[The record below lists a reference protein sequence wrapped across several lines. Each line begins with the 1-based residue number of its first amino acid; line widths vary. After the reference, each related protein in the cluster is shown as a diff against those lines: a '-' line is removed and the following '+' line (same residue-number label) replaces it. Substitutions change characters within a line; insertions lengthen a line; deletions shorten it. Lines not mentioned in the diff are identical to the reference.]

1 LAFAEFKLMRERFG
15 HEYGH
20 IGHAEEEGPFVSFTD
35 LFIGILFLFLILVA
49 ALMLMHQEGVQAA
62 RREVQADTQAALA
75 EAEAL
80 VAVRQELKVLQART
94 DAAAKRDAEHPPFR
108 LAMVYNV
115 YQAQP
120 FSNDWTF
127 SRTVQVFR
135 SPDNRCLLN
144 VILRNNFSMA
154 WRPPVDPRD
163 IPTAQSPDVSQ
174 KGTPCR
180 ISASGEHWKTSA
192 ETGGVDRVSET
203 YYRGMSVLHK
213 RDGDERV
220 RIVYDIL
227 AIYDDYFR

>member
-1 LAFAEFKLMRERFG
+1 MRERFAHDLG
-15 HEYGH
+15 SIED
-20 IGHAEEEGPFVSFTD
+20 AAEEGPFVSFTD

-62 RREVQADTQAALA
+62 KREGQADTQAPQTDAD
-75 EAEAL
+75 EASAIRL
-80 VAVRQELKVLQART
+80 ELKRLQAKS

-120 FSNDWTF
+120 FSNEWTF

-135 SPDNRCLLN
+135 SPDDRCMLN
-144 VILRNNFSMA
+144 IILRNNYSMA
-154 WRPPVDPRD
+154 WKPPLNPGD
-163 IPTAQSPDVSQ
+163 IPTSQSPDISQ

-180 ISASGEHWKTSA
+180 ISASGEYWKTAS

-203 YYRGMSVLHK
+203 LYRGMSVLHK

-220 RIVYDIL
+220 RIVYDVL
-227 AIYDDYFR
+227 AIYDDHFR